1 MAGLL
6 FHVKA
11 SLIMAEV
18 VQDTRQEF
26 WRSPTVLAPPVEA
39 ALPAPAPEMAEAC
52 ANCGT
57 EFMIGARFCHTCG
70 RPRPVMSAT
79 NTDAAGMAGLS
90 AQSIA
95 RAWVRL
101 RSGLRSWTAL
111 IASSWNEMPVPTWL
125 HYLHFHEIKRWIGL
139 PTAAMIAFMIGLG
152 CVAGAIGVS
161 LFYRASNLVEFQA
174 IQMWRIEWLL
184 AATASFVAGIL
195 LKKPSGSSKDT
206 DRD

>member
-1 MAGLL
+1 MAQ
-6 FHVKA
+6 
-11 SLIMAEV
+11 V
-18 VQDTRQEF
+18 VQDTREEF
-26 WRSPTVLAPPVEA
+26 WRSPTVLEPPVEA
-39 ALPAPAPEMAEAC
+39 ALPAAAPEMAEAC

-57 EFMIGARFCHTCG
+57 EFMIAARFCHTCG
-70 RPRPVMSAT
+70 RRRPVMSAT
-79 NTDAAGMAGLS
+79 NTDPAAIAGLW
-90 AQSIA
+90 AQSIPRVWA
-95 RAWVRL
+95 RL
-101 RSGLRSWTAL
+101 RSDLRSWTAL
-111 IASSWNEMPVPTWL
+111 IACSWSEMPVPAWL

-195 LKKPSGSSKDT
+195 LKKPSDSNSNKDS
-206 DRD
+206 DRY